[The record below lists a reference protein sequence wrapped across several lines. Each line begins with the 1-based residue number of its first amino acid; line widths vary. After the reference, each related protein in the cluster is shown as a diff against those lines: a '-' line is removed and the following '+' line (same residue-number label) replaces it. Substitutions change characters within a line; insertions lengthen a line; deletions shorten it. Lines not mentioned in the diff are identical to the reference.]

1 MKRID
6 IDLAADYI
14 VMASWLAFLKS
25 KLLLPI
31 EDDEDVSARE
41 LSAILAFRLRR
52 LEAMR
57 EVGSKLLT
65 RDREGVHV
73 FRRGM
78 PEPIFLIKNFNHKDT
93 LFDLISSYSGL
104 RNRNYNNEWKPR
116 VFSIFSIEDA
126 RNRLE
131 KMLGT
136 AIDWT
141 RIEDF
146 LPINNDTTEEG
157 ILFRRSSLAS
167 IFSASLELSKE
178 GVIEISQNK
187 NFGDITIKEGTLVEP
202 TKNFE
207 CIQFKDFMVIGARYY
222 SNATNP
228 GTDLIFAGNDRFK
241 EFIIQEYDNHK
252 NLLIEGSKFFRKDI
266 LDWLISKYKLKI
278 LKHRS

>member
-1 MKRID
+1 MYIGKIKAIYCVMENGLDNNYNEQLDLFHVNLDGYEGPLDLLLTLAKEQKVDLLEISILDLASQYLNFIDQMKRID

-31 EDDEDVSARE
+31 EDDEDVSAQE

-57 EVGSKLLT
+57 EVGSSLLT
-65 RDREGVHV
+65 RDREGIHV

-104 RNRNYNNEWKPR
+104 RNRNYDNKWKPR

-136 AIDWT
+136 TIDWT
-141 RIEDF
+141 KIEDF

-187 NFGDITIKEGTLVEP
+187 NFGSI
-202 TKNFE
+202 
-207 CIQFKDFMVIGARYY
+207 
-222 SNATNP
+222 
-228 GTDLIFAGNDRFK
+228 RFK
-241 EFIIQEYDNHK
+241 VKET
-252 NLLIEGSKFFRKDI
+252 
-266 LDWLISKYKLKI
+266 KYNVNEMLA
-278 LKHRS
+278 

>member
-1 MKRID
+1 MYIGKIKAIYCVMENGLDNNYNEQLDLFHVNLDGYEGPLDLLLTLAKEQKVDLLEISILDLASQYLNFIDQMKRID

-31 EDDEDVSARE
+31 EDNEDVSAQE

-104 RNRNYNNEWKPR
+104 RNRNYYNKWKPR

-141 RIEDF
+141 KIEDF

-187 NFGDITIKEGTLVEP
+187 NFGSI
-202 TKNFE
+202 
-207 CIQFKDFMVIGARYY
+207 
-222 SNATNP
+222 
-228 GTDLIFAGNDRFK
+228 RFK
-241 EFIIQEYDNHK
+241 VKETKSNVNEM
-252 NLLIEGSKFFRKDI
+252 LA
-266 LDWLISKYKLKI
+266 
-278 LKHRS
+278 

>member
-1 MKRID
+1 MYIGKIKAIYCVMEDGLDNNYNKQLDLFHVNLDGYEGPLDLLLTLAKEQKVDLLEISILDLASQYLNFIDQMKRID

-31 EDDEDVSARE
+31 EDDEDVSAQE

-57 EVGSKLLT
+57 EVGSSLLT
-65 RDREGVHV
+65 RDREGIHV

-78 PEPIFLIKNFNHKDT
+78 PETIFLIKNFNHKDT

-104 RNRNYNNEWKPR
+104 RNRNYDNKWKPR

-178 GVIEISQNK
+178 GLIEISQNK
-187 NFGDITIKEGTLVEP
+187 NFGSIKFKVKE
-202 TKNFE
+202 TK
-207 CIQFKDFMVIGARYY
+207 
-222 SNATNP
+222 SNVNEMLA
-228 GTDLIFAGNDRFK
+228 
-241 EFIIQEYDNHK
+241 
-252 NLLIEGSKFFRKDI
+252 
-266 LDWLISKYKLKI
+266 
-278 LKHRS
+278 

>member
-1 MKRID
+1 MYIGKIKAIYCVMENGLDNNYNEQLDLFHVNLDGYEGPLDLLLTLAKEQKVDLLEISILDLASQYLNFIDQMKRID

-25 KLLLPI
+25 KLLLPT
-31 EDDEDVSARE
+31 EDNEDVSAQE

-141 RIEDF
+141 KIEDF

-187 NFGDITIKEGTLVEP
+187 NFGSI
-202 TKNFE
+202 
-207 CIQFKDFMVIGARYY
+207 
-222 SNATNP
+222 
-228 GTDLIFAGNDRFK
+228 RFK
-241 EFIIQEYDNHK
+241 VKETKSNVNEM
-252 NLLIEGSKFFRKDI
+252 LA
-266 LDWLISKYKLKI
+266 
-278 LKHRS
+278 

>member
-1 MKRID
+1 MYIGKIKAIYCVMENGLDNNYNEQLDLFHVNLDGYEGPLDLLLTLAKEQKVDLLEISILDLASQYLNFIDQMKRID

-31 EDDEDVSARE
+31 EDDEDVSAQE

-104 RNRNYNNEWKPR
+104 RNRNYDNKWKPR

-146 LPINNDTTEEG
+146 LPINNDITEEG

-178 GVIEISQNK
+178 GLIEISQNK
-187 NFGDITIKEGTLVEP
+187 NFGSIK
-202 TKNFE
+202 
-207 CIQFKDFMVIGARYY
+207 FKVKETV
-222 SNATNP
+222 SNVNEMLA
-228 GTDLIFAGNDRFK
+228 
-241 EFIIQEYDNHK
+241 
-252 NLLIEGSKFFRKDI
+252 
-266 LDWLISKYKLKI
+266 
-278 LKHRS
+278 

>member
-1 MKRID
+1 MYIGKIKAIYCVMENGLDNNYNEQLDLFHVNLDGYEGPLDLLLTLAKEQKVDLLEISILDLASQYLNFIDQMKRID

-31 EDDEDVSARE
+31 EDDEDVSAQE

-57 EVGSKLLT
+57 EVGSSLLT
-65 RDREGVHV
+65 RDREGIHV

-104 RNRNYNNEWKPR
+104 RNRNYDNKWKPR

-136 AIDWT
+136 TIDWT
-141 RIEDF
+141 KIEDF

-187 NFGDITIKEGTLVEP
+187 NFGSI
-202 TKNFE
+202 
-207 CIQFKDFMVIGARYY
+207 
-222 SNATNP
+222 
-228 GTDLIFAGNDRFK
+228 RFK
-241 EFIIQEYDNHK
+241 VKETKSNVNEM
-252 NLLIEGSKFFRKDI
+252 LA
-266 LDWLISKYKLKI
+266 
-278 LKHRS
+278 

>member
-1 MKRID
+1 VYIGKIKAIYCVMENGLDNNYNEQLDLFHVNLDGYEGPLDLLLTLAKEQKVDLLEISILDLASQYLNFIDQMKRID

-31 EDDEDVSARE
+31 EDDEDVSAQE

-136 AIDWT
+136 AIDWIK
-141 RIEDF
+141 IEDF

-187 NFGDITIKEGTLVEP
+187 NFGSI
-202 TKNFE
+202 
-207 CIQFKDFMVIGARYY
+207 
-222 SNATNP
+222 
-228 GTDLIFAGNDRFK
+228 RFK
-241 EFIIQEYDNHK
+241 VKETKSNVNEM
-252 NLLIEGSKFFRKDI
+252 LA
-266 LDWLISKYKLKI
+266 
-278 LKHRS
+278 

>member
-1 MKRID
+1 MYIGKIKAIYCVMENGLDNNYNEQLDLFHVNLDGYEGPLDLLLTLAKEQKVDLLEISILDLASQYLNFIDQMKRID

-31 EDDEDVSARE
+31 EDDEDVSAQE

-65 RDREGVHV
+65 RDIEGIHV

-104 RNRNYNNEWKPR
+104 RNRNYDNKWKPR

-136 AIDWT
+136 TIDWT
-141 RIEDF
+141 KIEDF

-187 NFGDITIKEGTLVEP
+187 NFGSI
-202 TKNFE
+202 
-207 CIQFKDFMVIGARYY
+207 
-222 SNATNP
+222 
-228 GTDLIFAGNDRFK
+228 RFK
-241 EFIIQEYDNHK
+241 VKETKSNVNEM
-252 NLLIEGSKFFRKDI
+252 LA
-266 LDWLISKYKLKI
+266 
-278 LKHRS
+278 

>member
-1 MKRID
+1 MYIGKIKAIYCVMENGLDNNYNQQLDLFHVNLDGYEGPLDLLLTLAKEQKVDLLEISILDLASQYLNFIDQMKRID

-31 EDDEDVSARE
+31 EDDEDVSAQE

-141 RIEDF
+141 KIEDF

-187 NFGDITIKEGTLVEP
+187 NFGSI
-202 TKNFE
+202 
-207 CIQFKDFMVIGARYY
+207 
-222 SNATNP
+222 
-228 GTDLIFAGNDRFK
+228 RFK
-241 EFIIQEYDNHK
+241 VKETKSNVNEM
-252 NLLIEGSKFFRKDI
+252 LA
-266 LDWLISKYKLKI
+266 
-278 LKHRS
+278 

>member
-1 MKRID
+1 MYIGKIKAIYCVMESGLDNNYNEQLDLFHVNLDGYEGPLDLLLTLAKEQKVDLLEISILDLASQYLNFIDQMKRID

-31 EDDEDVSARE
+31 EDDEDVSAQE

-57 EVGSKLLT
+57 EVGSSLLT
-65 RDREGVHV
+65 RDREGIHV

-104 RNRNYNNEWKPR
+104 RNRNYDNKWKPR

-141 RIEDF
+141 KIEDF

-187 NFGDITIKEGTLVEP
+187 NFGSI
-202 TKNFE
+202 
-207 CIQFKDFMVIGARYY
+207 
-222 SNATNP
+222 
-228 GTDLIFAGNDRFK
+228 RFK
-241 EFIIQEYDNHK
+241 VKETKSNVNEM
-252 NLLIEGSKFFRKDI
+252 LA
-266 LDWLISKYKLKI
+266 
-278 LKHRS
+278 

>member
-1 MKRID
+1 MYIGKIKAIYCVMENGLDNNYNEQLDLFHVNLDGYEGPLDLLLTLAKEQKVDLLEISILDLASQYLNFIDQMKRID

-31 EDDEDVSARE
+31 EDDEDVSAQE

-57 EVGSKLLT
+57 EVGSSLLT
-65 RDREGVHV
+65 RDREGIHV

-104 RNRNYNNEWKPR
+104 RNRNYDNKWKPR

-141 RIEDF
+141 KIEDF

-178 GVIEISQNK
+178 GLIEISQNK
-187 NFGDITIKEGTLVEP
+187 NFGSIKFKVKE
-202 TKNFE
+202 TK
-207 CIQFKDFMVIGARYY
+207 
-222 SNATNP
+222 SNINEMLA
-228 GTDLIFAGNDRFK
+228 
-241 EFIIQEYDNHK
+241 
-252 NLLIEGSKFFRKDI
+252 
-266 LDWLISKYKLKI
+266 
-278 LKHRS
+278 

>member
-1 MKRID
+1 MYIGKIKAIYCVMENGLDNNYNEQLDLFHVNLDGYEGPLDLLLTLAKEQKVDLLEISILDLASQYLNFIDQMKRID

-31 EDDEDVSARE
+31 EDDEDVSAQE

-141 RIEDF
+141 KIEDF

-187 NFGDITIKEGTLVEP
+187 NFGSIRLKVKE
-202 TKNFE
+202 TK
-207 CIQFKDFMVIGARYY
+207 
-222 SNATNP
+222 SNVNEMLA
-228 GTDLIFAGNDRFK
+228 
-241 EFIIQEYDNHK
+241 
-252 NLLIEGSKFFRKDI
+252 
-266 LDWLISKYKLKI
+266 
-278 LKHRS
+278 

>member
-1 MKRID
+1 VYIGKIKAIYCVMENGLDNNYNEQLDLFHVNLDGYEGPLDLLLTLAKEQKVDLLEISILDLASQYLNFIDQMKRID

-31 EDDEDVSARE
+31 EDNEDVSAQE

-141 RIEDF
+141 KIEDF

-187 NFGDITIKEGTLVEP
+187 NFGSI
-202 TKNFE
+202 
-207 CIQFKDFMVIGARYY
+207 
-222 SNATNP
+222 
-228 GTDLIFAGNDRFK
+228 RFK
-241 EFIIQEYDNHK
+241 VKETKSNVNEM
-252 NLLIEGSKFFRKDI
+252 LA
-266 LDWLISKYKLKI
+266 
-278 LKHRS
+278 

>member
-1 MKRID
+1 MYIGKIKAIYCVMENGLDNNYNEQLDLFHVNLDGYEGPLDLLLTLAKEQKVDLLEISILDLASQYLNFIDQMKRID

-31 EDDEDVSARE
+31 EDDEDVSAQE

-78 PEPIFLIKNFNHKDT
+78 PEPIFLIKNINHKDT

-141 RIEDF
+141 KIEDF

-187 NFGDITIKEGTLVEP
+187 NFGSI
-202 TKNFE
+202 
-207 CIQFKDFMVIGARYY
+207 
-222 SNATNP
+222 
-228 GTDLIFAGNDRFK
+228 RFK
-241 EFIIQEYDNHK
+241 VKETKSNVNEM
-252 NLLIEGSKFFRKDI
+252 LA
-266 LDWLISKYKLKI
+266 
-278 LKHRS
+278 

>member
-1 MKRID
+1 MYIGKIKAIYCVMENGLDNNYNEQLDLFHVNLDGYEGPLDLLLTLAKEQKVDLLEISILDLASQYLNFIDQMKRID
-6 IDLAADYI
+6 IDLAADYR

-31 EDDEDVSARE
+31 EDNEDVSAQE

-65 RDREGVHV
+65 RDREGIHV

-136 AIDWT
+136 TIDWT
-141 RIEDF
+141 KIEDF

-187 NFGDITIKEGTLVEP
+187 NFGSI
-202 TKNFE
+202 
-207 CIQFKDFMVIGARYY
+207 
-222 SNATNP
+222 
-228 GTDLIFAGNDRFK
+228 RFK
-241 EFIIQEYDNHK
+241 VKETKSNVNEM
-252 NLLIEGSKFFRKDI
+252 LA
-266 LDWLISKYKLKI
+266 
-278 LKHRS
+278 

>member
-1 MKRID
+1 MYIGKIKAIYCVMENGLDNNYNEQLDLFHVNLDGYEGPLDLLLTLAKEQKVDLLEISILDLASQYLNFIDQMKRID

-25 KLLLPI
+25 KLLLPT
-31 EDDEDVSARE
+31 EDNEDVSAQE

-65 RDREGVHV
+65 RDREGLHV

-141 RIEDF
+141 KIEDF

-187 NFGDITIKEGTLVEP
+187 NFGSI
-202 TKNFE
+202 
-207 CIQFKDFMVIGARYY
+207 
-222 SNATNP
+222 
-228 GTDLIFAGNDRFK
+228 RFK
-241 EFIIQEYDNHK
+241 VKETKSNVNEM
-252 NLLIEGSKFFRKDI
+252 LA
-266 LDWLISKYKLKI
+266 
-278 LKHRS
+278 

>member
-1 MKRID
+1 MYIGKIKAIYCVMENGLDNNYNEQLDLFHVNLDGYEGPLDLLLTLAKEQKVDLLEISILDLASQYLNFIDQMKRID

-31 EDDEDVSARE
+31 EDDEDVSAQE

-65 RDREGVHV
+65 RDREGLHV

-141 RIEDF
+141 KIEDF

-187 NFGDITIKEGTLVEP
+187 NFGSI
-202 TKNFE
+202 
-207 CIQFKDFMVIGARYY
+207 
-222 SNATNP
+222 
-228 GTDLIFAGNDRFK
+228 RFK
-241 EFIIQEYDNHK
+241 VKETKSNVNEM
-252 NLLIEGSKFFRKDI
+252 LA
-266 LDWLISKYKLKI
+266 
-278 LKHRS
+278 

>member
-1 MKRID
+1 VYIGKIKAIYCVMENGLDNNYNEQLDLFHVNLDGYEGPLDLLLTLAKEQKVDLLEISILDLASQYLNFIDQMKRID

-31 EDDEDVSARE
+31 EDDEDVSAQE

-65 RDREGVHV
+65 RDIEGIHV

-104 RNRNYNNEWKPR
+104 RNRNYDNKWKPR

-131 KMLGT
+131 KILGT
-136 AIDWT
+136 ALDWT
-141 RIEDF
+141 KIEDF
-146 LPINNDTTEEG
+146 LPVNNDITEEG

-178 GVIEISQNK
+178 GLIEISQNK
-187 NFGDITIKEGTLVEP
+187 NFGSIK
-202 TKNFE
+202 
-207 CIQFKDFMVIGARYY
+207 FKVKETE
-222 SNATNP
+222 SNVNEMLA
-228 GTDLIFAGNDRFK
+228 
-241 EFIIQEYDNHK
+241 
-252 NLLIEGSKFFRKDI
+252 
-266 LDWLISKYKLKI
+266 
-278 LKHRS
+278 

>member
-1 MKRID
+1 MYIGKIKAIYCVMENGLDNNYNEQLDLFHVNLNGYEGPLDLLLTLAKEQKVDLLEISILDLASQYLNFIDQMKRID

-31 EDDEDVSARE
+31 EDDEDVSAQE

-141 RIEDF
+141 KIEDF

-187 NFGDITIKEGTLVEP
+187 NFGSI
-202 TKNFE
+202 
-207 CIQFKDFMVIGARYY
+207 
-222 SNATNP
+222 
-228 GTDLIFAGNDRFK
+228 RFK
-241 EFIIQEYDNHK
+241 VKETKSNVNEM
-252 NLLIEGSKFFRKDI
+252 LA
-266 LDWLISKYKLKI
+266 
-278 LKHRS
+278 

>member
-1 MKRID
+1 MYIGKIKAIYCVMENGLDNNYNEQLDLFHVNLDGYEGPLDLLLTLAKEQKVDLLEISILDLASQYLNFIDQMKRID

-31 EDDEDVSARE
+31 EDDEDVSAQE

-57 EVGSKLLT
+57 EVGSSLLT
-65 RDREGVHV
+65 RDREGIHV

-141 RIEDF
+141 KIEDF

-157 ILFRRSSLAS
+157 ILFRRRSLAS

-187 NFGDITIKEGTLVEP
+187 NFGSIK
-202 TKNFE
+202 
-207 CIQFKDFMVIGARYY
+207 FKV
-222 SNATNP
+222 
-228 GTDLIFAGNDRFK
+228 K
-241 EFIIQEYDNHK
+241 ETESTVNEM
-252 NLLIEGSKFFRKDI
+252 LA
-266 LDWLISKYKLKI
+266 
-278 LKHRS
+278 

>member
-1 MKRID
+1 MYIGKIKAIYCVMENGLDNNYNEQLDLFHVNLDGYEGPLDLLLTLAKEQKVDLLEISILDLASQYLNFIDQMKRID

-31 EDDEDVSARE
+31 EDDEDVSAQE

-141 RIEDF
+141 KIEDF
-146 LPINNDTTEEG
+146 LPINNDITEEG

-187 NFGDITIKEGTLVEP
+187 NFGSI
-202 TKNFE
+202 
-207 CIQFKDFMVIGARYY
+207 
-222 SNATNP
+222 
-228 GTDLIFAGNDRFK
+228 RFK
-241 EFIIQEYDNHK
+241 VKETKSNVNEM
-252 NLLIEGSKFFRKDI
+252 LA
-266 LDWLISKYKLKI
+266 
-278 LKHRS
+278 

>member
-1 MKRID
+1 MYIGKIKAIYCVMENGLDNNYNEQLDLFHVNLDGYEGPLDLLITLAKEQKVDLLEISILDLASQYLNFIDQMKRID

-31 EDDEDVSARE
+31 EDDEDVSAQE

-57 EVGSKLLT
+57 EVGSSLLT
-65 RDREGVHV
+65 RDREGIHV

-104 RNRNYNNEWKPR
+104 RNRNYDNKWKPR
-116 VFSIFSIEDA
+116 VFSIFSIEDD

-141 RIEDF
+141 KIEDF

-178 GVIEISQNK
+178 GLIEISQNK
-187 NFGDITIKEGTLVEP
+187 NFGSIK
-202 TKNFE
+202 
-207 CIQFKDFMVIGARYY
+207 FKVKETE
-222 SNATNP
+222 SNVNEMLA
-228 GTDLIFAGNDRFK
+228 
-241 EFIIQEYDNHK
+241 
-252 NLLIEGSKFFRKDI
+252 
-266 LDWLISKYKLKI
+266 
-278 LKHRS
+278 

>member
-1 MKRID
+1 MYIGKIKAIYCVMENGLDNNYNEQLDLFHVNLDGYEGPLDLLLTLAKEQKVDLLEISILDLASQYLNFIDQMKRID

-31 EDDEDVSARE
+31 EDDEDVSAQE

-65 RDREGVHV
+65 RDREGIHV

-141 RIEDF
+141 KIEDF

-187 NFGDITIKEGTLVEP
+187 NFGSI
-202 TKNFE
+202 
-207 CIQFKDFMVIGARYY
+207 
-222 SNATNP
+222 
-228 GTDLIFAGNDRFK
+228 RFK
-241 EFIIQEYDNHK
+241 VKETKSNVNEM
-252 NLLIEGSKFFRKDI
+252 LA
-266 LDWLISKYKLKI
+266 
-278 LKHRS
+278 

>member
-1 MKRID
+1 MYIGKIKAIYCVMENGLDNNYNEQLDLFHVNLDGYEGPLDLLLTLAKEQKVDLLEISILDLASQYLNFIDQMKRID

-31 EDDEDVSARE
+31 EDDEDVSAQE

-57 EVGSKLLT
+57 EVGSSLLT
-65 RDREGVHV
+65 RDREGIHV

-104 RNRNYNNEWKPR
+104 RNRNYDNKWKPR

-141 RIEDF
+141 KIEDF

-178 GVIEISQNK
+178 GLIEISQNK
-187 NFGDITIKEGTLVEP
+187 NFGSIK
-202 TKNFE
+202 
-207 CIQFKDFMVIGARYY
+207 FKVKETE
-222 SNATNP
+222 SNINEMLA
-228 GTDLIFAGNDRFK
+228 
-241 EFIIQEYDNHK
+241 
-252 NLLIEGSKFFRKDI
+252 
-266 LDWLISKYKLKI
+266 
-278 LKHRS
+278 

>member
-1 MKRID
+1 MYIGKIKAIYCVMENGLDNNYNEQLDLFHVNLDGYEGPLDLLLTLAKEQKVDLLEISILDLASQYLNFIDQMKRID

-31 EDDEDVSARE
+31 EDDEDVSAQE

-57 EVGSKLLT
+57 EVGSSLLT
-65 RDREGVHV
+65 RDREGIHV

-104 RNRNYNNEWKPR
+104 RNRNYDNKWKPR

-141 RIEDF
+141 KIEDF

-178 GVIEISQNK
+178 GLIEISQNK
-187 NFGDITIKEGTLVEP
+187 NFGSIK
-202 TKNFE
+202 
-207 CIQFKDFMVIGARYY
+207 FKVKEIE
-222 SNATNP
+222 SNVNEMLA
-228 GTDLIFAGNDRFK
+228 
-241 EFIIQEYDNHK
+241 
-252 NLLIEGSKFFRKDI
+252 
-266 LDWLISKYKLKI
+266 
-278 LKHRS
+278 

>member
-1 MKRID
+1 MYIGKIKAIYCVMENGLDNNYNEQLDLFHVNLDGYEGPLDLLLTLAKEQKVDLLEISILDLASQYLNFIDQMKRID

-31 EDDEDVSARE
+31 EDNEDVSAQE

-104 RNRNYNNEWKPR
+104 RNRNYDNKWKPR

-187 NFGDITIKEGTLVEP
+187 NFGSI
-202 TKNFE
+202 
-207 CIQFKDFMVIGARYY
+207 
-222 SNATNP
+222 
-228 GTDLIFAGNDRFK
+228 RFK
-241 EFIIQEYDNHK
+241 VKETKSNVNEM
-252 NLLIEGSKFFRKDI
+252 LA
-266 LDWLISKYKLKI
+266 
-278 LKHRS
+278 

>member
-1 MKRID
+1 MYIGKIKAIYCVKENGLDNNYNEQLDLFHVNLDGYEGPLDLLLTLAKEQKVDLLEISILDLASQYLNFIDQMKRID

-31 EDDEDVSARE
+31 EDDEDVSAQE

-141 RIEDF
+141 KIEDF

-187 NFGDITIKEGTLVEP
+187 NFGSI
-202 TKNFE
+202 
-207 CIQFKDFMVIGARYY
+207 
-222 SNATNP
+222 
-228 GTDLIFAGNDRFK
+228 RFK
-241 EFIIQEYDNHK
+241 VKETKSNVNEM
-252 NLLIEGSKFFRKDI
+252 LA
-266 LDWLISKYKLKI
+266 
-278 LKHRS
+278 

>member
-1 MKRID
+1 MYIGKIKAIYCVMENGLDNNYNEQLDLFHVNLDGYEGPLDLLLTLAKEQKVDLLEISILDLASQYLNFIDQMKRID

-31 EDDEDVSARE
+31 EDDEDVSAQE

-57 EVGSKLLT
+57 EVGSSLLT
-65 RDREGVHV
+65 RDREGIHV

-104 RNRNYNNEWKPR
+104 RNRNYDNKWKPR

-141 RIEDF
+141 KIEDF

-187 NFGDITIKEGTLVEP
+187 NFGSI
-202 TKNFE
+202 
-207 CIQFKDFMVIGARYY
+207 
-222 SNATNP
+222 
-228 GTDLIFAGNDRFK
+228 RFK
-241 EFIIQEYDNHK
+241 VKETKSNVNEM
-252 NLLIEGSKFFRKDI
+252 LA
-266 LDWLISKYKLKI
+266 
-278 LKHRS
+278 

>member
-1 MKRID
+1 MENGLNDNISEQLELFHVNLDGFEGPLDLLLSLAKEQKVDLLEISILDLASQYLNFINQMKKID

-25 KLLLPI
+25 KLLLP
-31 EDDEDVSARE
+31 DQNDGDVSAKE

-57 EVGSKLLT
+57 EVGSKLMT
-65 RDREGVHV
+65 RDREGIHV

-78 PEPIFLIKNFNHKDT
+78 PETIFLIKNFNHKDT

-104 RNRNYNNEWKPR
+104 RNRNYDNDWKPR

-136 AIDWT
+136 IVDWT
-141 RIEDF
+141 KIEDF
-146 LPINNDTTEEG
+146 LPVNNDASEEG
-157 ILFRRSSLAS
+157 ILFRKSSLAS

-178 GVIEISQNK
+178 GMIEINQNK
-187 NFGDITIKEGTLVEP
+187 NFGSIK
-202 TKNFE
+202 
-207 CIQFKDFMVIGARYY
+207 FKIREN
-222 SNATNP
+222 STNINEM
-228 GTDLIFAGNDRFK
+228 LA
-241 EFIIQEYDNHK
+241 
-252 NLLIEGSKFFRKDI
+252 
-266 LDWLISKYKLKI
+266 
-278 LKHRS
+278 

>member
-1 MKRID
+1 MYIGKIKAIYCVMENGLDNNYNEQLDLFHVNLDGYEGPLDLLLTLAKEQKVDLLEISILDLASQYLNFIDQMKRID

-31 EDDEDVSARE
+31 EDDEDVSAQE

-104 RNRNYNNEWKPR
+104 RNRNYDNKWKPR

-141 RIEDF
+141 KIEDF
-146 LPINNDTTEEG
+146 LPINNDSTEEG

-187 NFGDITIKEGTLVEP
+187 NFGSI
-202 TKNFE
+202 
-207 CIQFKDFMVIGARYY
+207 
-222 SNATNP
+222 
-228 GTDLIFAGNDRFK
+228 RFK
-241 EFIIQEYDNHK
+241 VKETKSNVNEM
-252 NLLIEGSKFFRKDI
+252 LA
-266 LDWLISKYKLKI
+266 
-278 LKHRS
+278 

>member
-1 MKRID
+1 VYIGKIKAIYCVMENGLDNNYNEQLDLFHVNLDGYEGPLDLLLTLAKEQKVDLLEISILDLASQYLNFIDQMKRID

-31 EDDEDVSARE
+31 EDDEDVSAQE

-57 EVGSKLLT
+57 EVGSSLLT
-65 RDREGVHV
+65 RDREGIHV

-104 RNRNYNNEWKPR
+104 RNRNYDNKWKPR

-141 RIEDF
+141 KIEDF

-178 GVIEISQNK
+178 GLIEISQNK
-187 NFGDITIKEGTLVEP
+187 NFGSIK
-202 TKNFE
+202 
-207 CIQFKDFMVIGARYY
+207 FKVKETE
-222 SNATNP
+222 SNVNEMLA
-228 GTDLIFAGNDRFK
+228 
-241 EFIIQEYDNHK
+241 
-252 NLLIEGSKFFRKDI
+252 
-266 LDWLISKYKLKI
+266 
-278 LKHRS
+278 

>member
-1 MKRID
+1 MYIGKIKAIYCVMENGLDNNYNEQLDLFHVNLDGYEGPLDLLLTLAKEQKVDLLEISILDLASQYLNFIDQMKRID

-31 EDDEDVSARE
+31 EDNEDVSAQE

-141 RIEDF
+141 KIEDF

-187 NFGDITIKEGTLVEP
+187 NFGSI
-202 TKNFE
+202 
-207 CIQFKDFMVIGARYY
+207 
-222 SNATNP
+222 
-228 GTDLIFAGNDRFK
+228 RFK
-241 EFIIQEYDNHK
+241 VKETKSNVNEM
-252 NLLIEGSKFFRKDI
+252 LA
-266 LDWLISKYKLKI
+266 
-278 LKHRS
+278 

>member
-1 MKRID
+1 MYIGKIKAIYCVMENGLDNNYNEQLDLFHVNLDGYEGPLDLLLTLAKEQKVDLLEISILDLASQYLNFIDQMKRID

-31 EDDEDVSARE
+31 EDDEDVSAQE

-57 EVGSKLLT
+57 EVGSSLLT
-65 RDREGVHV
+65 RDREGIHV

-104 RNRNYNNEWKPR
+104 RNRNYDNKWKPR

-141 RIEDF
+141 KIEDF
-146 LPINNDTTEEG
+146 LPINNDKTEEG

-187 NFGDITIKEGTLVEP
+187 NFGSI
-202 TKNFE
+202 
-207 CIQFKDFMVIGARYY
+207 
-222 SNATNP
+222 
-228 GTDLIFAGNDRFK
+228 RFK
-241 EFIIQEYDNHK
+241 VKETKSNVNEM
-252 NLLIEGSKFFRKDI
+252 LA
-266 LDWLISKYKLKI
+266 
-278 LKHRS
+278 

>member
-1 MKRID
+1 MYIGKIKAIYCVMENGLDNNYNEQLDLFHVNLDGYEGPLDLLLTLAKEQKVDLLEISILDLASQYLNFIDQMKRID

-31 EDDEDVSARE
+31 EDDEDVSAQE

-78 PEPIFLIKNFNHKDT
+78 PEPIFLIKNFIHKDT

-141 RIEDF
+141 KIEDF

-187 NFGDITIKEGTLVEP
+187 NFGSI
-202 TKNFE
+202 
-207 CIQFKDFMVIGARYY
+207 
-222 SNATNP
+222 
-228 GTDLIFAGNDRFK
+228 RFK
-241 EFIIQEYDNHK
+241 VKETKSNVNEM
-252 NLLIEGSKFFRKDI
+252 LA
-266 LDWLISKYKLKI
+266 
-278 LKHRS
+278 

>member
-1 MKRID
+1 MYIGKIKAIYCVMENGLDNNYNEQLDLFHVNLDGYEGPLDLLLTLAKEQKVDLLEISILDLASQYLNFIDQMKRID

-31 EDDEDVSARE
+31 EDDEDVSAQE

-141 RIEDF
+141 KIEDF

-187 NFGDITIKEGTLVEP
+187 NFGSIKFKVKE
-202 TKNFE
+202 TK
-207 CIQFKDFMVIGARYY
+207 
-222 SNATNP
+222 SNVNEMLA
-228 GTDLIFAGNDRFK
+228 
-241 EFIIQEYDNHK
+241 
-252 NLLIEGSKFFRKDI
+252 
-266 LDWLISKYKLKI
+266 
-278 LKHRS
+278 